1 MQGRMG
7 TLREITNLYRPD
19 CHNVRR
25 VRARLAD
32 LTLMCTVPFLC
43 IISNSIAVTAQTK
56 SANEYQVKAA
66 FLYNFA
72 KFIDWPPSAFTDAK
86 QPLEICVYGRDPFG
100 TVLEDAL
107 LGKTIGERRVG
118 LGRAMQFQDLAGC
131 QIVFVG
137 GSAHESAAD
146 LANRLKGRAV
156 LLVGESDGFAASGG
170 TIQFTIEDSRVH
182 FVINPDA
189 ADRAG
194 LKISSKLLALA
205 KIVRDSN
212 RSVAGSALK

>member
-1 MQGRMG
+1 MGPSCKQAGAAVPRVPAMRMG
-7 TLREITNLYRPD
+7 F
-19 CHNVRR
+19 V
-25 VRARLAD
+25 LA
-32 LTLMCTVPFLC
+32 F
-43 IISNSIAVTAQTK
+43 IILISHSIADSSALIAQTK
-56 SANEYQVKAA
+56 TATEYQVKAA

-72 KFIDWPPSAFTDAK
+72 KFVEWPPSAFSDAK
-86 QPLEICVYGRDPFG
+86 QPLDICVYGHDPFG
-100 TVLEDAL
+100 TALEDAL

-118 LGRAMQFQDLAGC
+118 LGRATQFQDLAGC
-131 QIVFVG
+131 HVVFV
-137 GSAHESAAD
+137 SALARESAAD

-170 TIQFTIEDSRVH
+170 TIQFTIEDNRVH

-212 RSVAGSALK
+212 RSVAGSPLR

>member
-1 MQGRMG
+1 MG
-7 TLREITNLYRPD
+7 PLRVGPNSFRRD
-19 CHNVRR
+19 CPKICI
-25 VRARLAD
+25 RARLAD
-32 LTLMCTVPFLC
+32 LVLMCAIFISCVISDPSFL
-43 IISNSIAVTAQTK
+43 SAQMKAAT
-56 SANEYQVKAA
+56 EYQVKAA

-72 KFIDWPPSAFTDAK
+72 KFVDWPPSAFSDAK
-86 QPLEICVYGRDPFG
+86 QPLDICVYGHDPFG

-107 LGKTIGERRVG
+107 LGKTIGERRVD

-131 QIVFVG
+131 HVVFVSA
-137 GSAHESAAD
+137 SAHESAAD
-146 LANRLKGRAV
+146 LANRLRGRAV

-170 TIQFTIEDSRVH
+170 TIQFSIEDNRVH

-205 KIVRDSN
+205 KIVREPN

>member
-1 MQGRMG
+1 MPRVPAMRM
-7 TLREITNLYRPD
+7 
-19 CHNVRR
+19 
-25 VRARLAD
+25 RLVLA
-32 LTLMCTVPFLC
+32 F
-43 IISNSIAVTAQTK
+43 IILISHSIADSSALIAQTK
-56 SANEYQVKAA
+56 TATEYQVKAA

-72 KFIDWPPSAFTDAK
+72 KFVEWPPSAFSDAK
-86 QPLEICVYGRDPFG
+86 QPLDICVYGRDPFG
-100 TVLEDAL
+100 SALEDAL

-118 LGRAMQFQDLAGC
+118 LGRATQFQDLAGC
-131 QIVFVG
+131 QVVFLG
-137 GSAHESAAD
+137 APARESAAE

-170 TIQFTIEDSRVH
+170 TIQFTIEDNRVH

-212 RSVAGSALK
+212 RSVAAGSPLR

>member
-1 MQGRMG
+1 MG
-7 TLREITNLYRPD
+7 TLRVRP
-19 CHNVRR
+19 
-25 VRARLAD
+25 
-32 LTLMCTVPFLC
+32 
-43 IISNSIAVTAQTK
+43 NSIARNRSSTQRVCPRLTNLVLACVIFVWCMISDSQSLYAQMKLAT
-56 SANEYQVKAA
+56 EYQVKAA

-72 KFIDWPPSAFTDAK
+72 KFIDWPSSAFTDPK
-86 QPLEICVYGRDPFG
+86 QPLDICVYGRDPFG
-100 TVLEDAL
+100 PALEDAL
-107 LGKTIGERRVG
+107 LGKTIGERRVSI
-118 LGRAMQFQDLAGC
+118 GRAMQFQDLVGC
-131 QIVFVG
+131 HVVFVSN
-137 GSAHESAAD
+137 SAHESAAD

-170 TIQFTIEDSRVH
+170 AIQFTIEDNRVH

-205 KIVRDSN
+205 KIVRDPN

>member
-1 MQGRMG
+1 MG
-7 TLREITNLYRPD
+7 PLRIVQNFCRRECPNF
-19 CHNVRR
+19 RR
-25 VRARLAD
+25 VRTRLAH
-32 LTLMCTVPFLC
+32 LVPMYTILLSC
-43 IISNSIAVTAQTK
+43 MLSNSIAVTAQIK
-56 SANEYQVKAA
+56 AAAEYQVKAA

-72 KFIDWPPSAFTDAK
+72 KFVDWPPFAFTDAK
-86 QPLEICVYGRDPFG
+86 QPLDICVYGRDPFG

-131 QIVFVG
+131 HVVFVSA
-137 GSAHESAAD
+137 SAHESAGD

-156 LLVGESDGFAASGG
+156 LLVGESEGFAASGG
-170 TIQFTIEDSRVH
+170 AIQFTIEDSRVH
-182 FVINPDA
+182 FIINPDA

-212 RSVAGSALK
+212 RSVAGSALR

>member
-1 MQGRMG
+1 
-7 TLREITNLYRPD
+7 L
-19 CHNVRR
+19 R
-25 VRARLAD
+25 VRPNSFGRCRSSAQSVCPSLVDLVLACV
-32 LTLMCTVPFLC
+32 LFVSCM
-43 IISNSIAVTAQTK
+43 ISDSRALFAQMK
-56 SANEYQVKAA
+56 SATEYQVKAA

-72 KFIDWPPSAFTDAK
+72 KFVDWPASAFNDAK
-86 QPLEICVYGRDPFG
+86 QPLDICVYGRDPFG
-100 TVLEDAL
+100 TALEDAL

-131 QIVFVG
+131 HVVFVSA
-137 GSAHESAAD
+137 SAHESAAD

-156 LLVGESDGFAASGG
+156 LLVGESEGFAASGG
-170 TIQFTIEDSRVH
+170 TIQFTIEDNRVH

-205 KIVRDSN
+205 KIVRDPN

>member
-1 MQGRMG
+1 MG
-7 TLREITNLYRPD
+7 PSCKQAGAAVPRLPAMRL
-19 CHNVRR
+19 
-25 VRARLAD
+25 RLAFAF
-32 LTLMCTVPFLC
+32 FL
-43 IISNSIAVTAQTK
+43 IWHAIVDSSALHAQTK
-56 SANEYQVKAA
+56 AATEYQVKAA

-72 KFIDWPPSAFTDAK
+72 KFVDWPPSAFSDAK
-86 QPLEICVYGRDPFG
+86 QPLDICVYGRDPFG
-100 TVLEDAL
+100 TALEDAL
-107 LGKTIGERRVG
+107 MGKTIGERRVG
-118 LGRAMQFQDLAGC
+118 LGRATQFQDLVGC
-131 QIVFVG
+131 HVVFVSA
-137 GSAHESAAD
+137 SAHETAAE

-170 TIQFTIEDSRVH
+170 TIQFTIEDNRVH

-205 KIVRDSN
+205 KIVRDPN

>member
-1 MQGRMG
+1 
-7 TLREITNLYRPD
+7 LREKTNSYGPN
-19 CHNVRR
+19 CQNVRS

-32 LTLMCTVPFLC
+32 LALMCTIPFLC
-43 IISNSIAVTAQTK
+43 MTSSSIAVTAQTK

-72 KFIDWPPSAFTDAK
+72 KFVDWPPSAFSDAK
-86 QPLEICVYGRDPFG
+86 QPLDICVYGHDPFG
-100 TVLEDAL
+100 TALEDAL
-107 LGKTIGERRVG
+107 LGKAIGERRVG

-131 QIVFVG
+131 HVVFVSA
-137 GSAHESAAD
+137 SAHESAAD
-146 LANRLKGRAV
+146 MANRLKGRAV

-170 TIQFTIEDSRVH
+170 TIQFTIEDNRVH

-205 KIVRDSN
+205 KIVRDPN

>member
-1 MQGRMG
+1 MG
-7 TLREITNLYRPD
+7 FS
-19 CHNVRR
+19 CKR
-25 VRARLAD
+25 VVAAATHVSAIRWGFALA
-32 LTLMCTVPFLC
+32 FL
-43 IISNSIAVTAQTK
+43 IVISHSIVESPALIAQTK
-56 SANEYQVKAA
+56 APTEYQVKAA

-72 KFIDWPPSAFTDAK
+72 KFIDWPPSAFSDSK
-86 QPLEICVYGRDPFG
+86 QRFDICVYGRDPFG
-100 TVLEDAL
+100 TALEDAL

-118 LGRAMQFQDLAGC
+118 LGRAAQFQDLASC
-131 QIVFVG
+131 HVVFISA
-137 GSAHESAAD
+137 SAHESAAD

-156 LLVGESDGFAASGG
+156 LLVGESEGFAASGG
-170 TIQFTIEDSRVH
+170 TIQFTIEDNRVH

-205 KIVRDSN
+205 KIVRDPN

>member
-1 MQGRMG
+1 MISDSQS
-7 TLREITNLYRPD
+7 LY
-19 CHNVRR
+19 
-25 VRARLAD
+25 
-32 LTLMCTVPFLC
+32 
-43 IISNSIAVTAQTK
+43 AQMK
-56 SANEYQVKAA
+56 SATEYQVKAA

-72 KFIDWPPSAFTDAK
+72 KFIDWPSSAFTDPK
-86 QPLEICVYGRDPFG
+86 QPLDICVYGRDPFG
-100 TVLEDAL
+100 TALEDAL
-107 LGKTIGERRVG
+107 LGKTIGERRVS
-118 LGRAMQFQDLAGC
+118 LGRAMQFQDLVGC
-131 QIVFVG
+131 QVVFVSN
-137 GSAHESAAD
+137 SAHESAAD

-170 TIQFTIEDSRVH
+170 TIQFTIEDNRVH

-205 KIVRDSN
+205 KIVRDPN

>member
-1 MQGRMG
+1 MISDSQS
-7 TLREITNLYRPD
+7 LY
-19 CHNVRR
+19 
-25 VRARLAD
+25 
-32 LTLMCTVPFLC
+32 
-43 IISNSIAVTAQTK
+43 AQMK
-56 SANEYQVKAA
+56 SATEYQVKAA

-72 KFIDWPPSAFTDAK
+72 KFIDWPSSAFTDPK
-86 QPLEICVYGRDPFG
+86 QPLDICVYGRDPFG
-100 TVLEDAL
+100 PALEDAL
-107 LGKTIGERRVG
+107 LGKTIGERRVS
-118 LGRAMQFQDLAGC
+118 LGRAMQFQDLVGC
-131 QIVFVG
+131 HVVFVG
-137 GSAHESAAD
+137 PSAHESAAD

-170 TIQFTIEDSRVH
+170 TIQFTIEDNRVH

-205 KIVRDSN
+205 KIVRDPN

>member
-1 MQGRMG
+1 MG
-7 TLREITNLYRPD
+7 SSSEQTGAAMPSVPAMR
-19 CHNVRR
+19 HG
-25 VRARLAD
+25 LA
-32 LTLMCTVPFLC
+32 LAF
-43 IISNSIAVTAQTK
+43 IILISIVDSSGLIAQTK
-56 SANEYQVKAA
+56 VATEYQVKAA

-72 KFIDWPPSAFTDAK
+72 KFVEWPPSAFSDAK
-86 QPLEICVYGRDPFG
+86 QPLDICVYGRDPFG
-100 TVLEDAL
+100 SALEDAL

-118 LGRAMQFQDLAGC
+118 LGRATQFQDLAGC
-131 QIVFVG
+131 QVVFLG
-137 GSAHESAAD
+137 APARESAAE

-170 TIQFTIEDSRVH
+170 TIQFTIEDNRVH

-212 RSVAGSALK
+212 RSVAAGSPLR